1 MALANCRAII
11 FISVTASLSKICGKA
26 QRRHHLFM
34 PSQYLLAAE
43 SHAPRC
49 PVACAPVAQR
59 SKAGGRTD
67 RSRRCHAA
75 LDTPALR
82 VGTSKAVAVASPT
95 TRTAP
100 FNMPSKTLRPPRTNV
115 VRVSFAKWRNAS
127 WASKGRWRA
136 SCWWPAACWRDC
148 PRARSRCP
156 PRRSCTLAPGGPHA
170 RRPVV

>member
-1 MALANCRAII
+1 
-11 FISVTASLSKICGKA
+11 
-26 QRRHHLFM
+26 M

-67 RSRRCHAA
+67 RASRRHAA
-75 LDTPALR
+75 PDTPAIR

-95 TRTAP
+95 TSTAP
-100 FNMPSKTLRPPRTNV
+100 FNMSLFSYVRSATTLRPPRTNP
-115 VRVSFAKWRNAS
+115 WRSAS

-170 RRPVV
+170 RRPVD